1 MKLSSRLT
9 RANASLIVCSAAL
22 CTSCGRDAPL
32 AESASAVLASPPV
45 CGALSGALT
54 AHTNEEIAAQLLL
67 LGATPPA
74 SSRPFATSWRAEA
87 GDRIVW
93 ILQDGTA
100 VELSPELIARLRSA
114 LASLQDRRE
123 IASGQKL
130 EIARALA
137 ALGGGVSECA
147 SVLPPENVEVGVVN
161 PAAIAA
167 NARRARMDARMG
179 GFLLKQLAA
188 ELLRAIPEDDDC
200 RRELEALDRA
210 IAVDRAALAQAF
222 RELEATLDAARKAA
236 GETSQ

>member
-1 MKLSSRLT
+1 
-9 RANASLIVCSAAL
+9 
-22 CTSCGRDAPL
+22 
-32 AESASAVLASPPV
+32 
-45 CGALSGALT
+45 
-54 AHTNEEIAAQLLL
+54 
-67 LGATPPA
+67 
-74 SSRPFATSWRAEA
+74 
-87 GDRIVW
+87 VW

-130 EIARALA
+130 EVARALA